1 MIRFVI
7 QRRRSWFRS
16 LWGGILLLALVV
28 QPALAA
34 MGEIHELSHVGD
46 TASHAAFDTA
56 HAPAPA
62 PAPEDSAEG
71 GDALH
76 FLVHFSHCCS
86 PVSAMVPF
94 TPVPLPA
101 INSSTSPALGLLAL
115 PLRSALEDV
124 LRPPIQA

>member
-7 QRRRSWFRS
+7 QRRRLWFRS

-56 HAPAPA
+56 YAPAPQ
-62 PAPEDSAEG
+62 DSAEG

-115 PLRSALEDV
+115 PLGSALEDV